1 MHGQIKGTLEAPSD
15 RSVWLERGLQEW
27 ITFEGVD
34 RLRVLGGGTLD
45 GNGMQ
50 WWINSCKLNR
60 SAVRNAC
67 LMISRR
73 RRCLHNINMPCVFFL
88 FVYPPPYHQRCVT
101 GPTVP
106 SLTRPRPRCMY
117 VCMCVDRQGIL
128 MSWRSSLVR
137 RCT

>member
-67 LMISRR
+67 LMISLVVGVCLTLTLTCHAYFFFCLCIHHRTTSAASPARR
-73 RRCLHNINMPCVFFL
+73 YLP
-88 FVYPPPYHQRCVT
+88 
-101 GPTVP
+101 
-106 SLTRPRPRCMY
+106 
-117 VCMCVDRQGIL
+117 
-128 MSWRSSLVR
+128 
-137 RCT
+137 

>member
-60 SAVRNAC
+60 SAVRYAC
-67 LMISRR
+67 GLLNDQSSVRCCLTLTCHAYFFNFCLCIHHRTTSAASPARR
-73 RRCLHNINMPCVFFL
+73 YLP
-88 FVYPPPYHQRCVT
+88 
-101 GPTVP
+101 
-106 SLTRPRPRCMY
+106 
-117 VCMCVDRQGIL
+117 
-128 MSWRSSLVR
+128 
-137 RCT
+137 